1 MANAAS
7 EALETG
13 NVNLILPFVP
23 AEAEAELTAAFDR
36 AAAVRSQSSEAQ
48 ALGELYF
55 TEAAV
60 RLHRAGEGAPYTG
73 LKPADT
79 DFGPVIPAAEEAIE
93 SGELEPLLAL
103 LSQEIEAGVTDRFSH
118 VTAMGS
124 ASEAPATPE
133 DVPAARER
141 VSEELAF
148 IGYVEGIYQ
157 ATEGG
162 GHAEGAAVAAECGH

>member
-1 MANAAS
+1 MAS
-7 EALETG
+7 
-13 NVNLILPFVP
+13 
-23 AEAEAELTAAFDR
+23 DD
-36 AAAVRSQSSEAQ
+36 AAAPTPSP
-48 ALGELYF
+48 
-55 TEAAV
+55 
-60 RLHRAGEGAPYTG
+60 RLVFAR
-73 LKPADT
+73 KPA
-79 DFGPVIPAAEEAIE
+79 AIE

-124 ASEAPATPE
+124 APEAPATPE